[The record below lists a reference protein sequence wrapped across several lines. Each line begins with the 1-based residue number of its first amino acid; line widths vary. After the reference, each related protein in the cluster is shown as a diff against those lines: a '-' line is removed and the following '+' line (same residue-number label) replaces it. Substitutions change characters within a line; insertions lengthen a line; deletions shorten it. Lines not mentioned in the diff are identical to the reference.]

1 MNDSLPNLGKYNLK
15 KGLKSLSETMKING
29 REIFPVGM
37 GTYRMGNH
45 KRDEE
50 QEIQAIRAGLDAG
63 AELIDT
69 AESYGNGKSERLVG
83 KAIEGYD
90 RDSLFLVSKVSPNN
104 ASKSQLPIS
113 LNRSLKHL
121 GVDYLDLYLLH
132 WQGSVPE
139 QETVDAMEKMRTLG
153 KIKAWGVSNYDTVD
167 MKRLLALPGGEH
179 CQSNQVHYNVE
190 HRGTDFDLMPF
201 MREKNISA
209 MAYSPIIQGHL
220 DSLSIDATKVLNE
233 VAKNHDATLS
243 QILIAWT
250 IRDGNTVSI
259 PKSSNPERMR
269 QNIEAG
275 HIQLTAEDL
284 AIIDQV
290 FPEPTSKQNFSLW

>member
-1 MNDSLPNLGKYNLK
+1 
-15 KGLKSLSETMKING
+15 MKING
-29 REIFPVGM
+29 HEIFPVGM

-45 KRDEE
+45 ARDEAR
-50 QEIQAIRAGLDAG
+50 EIQAIRAGIDAG

-90 RDSLFLVSKVSPNN
+90 RDSLLLVSKVSPSN
-104 ASKSQLPIS
+104 ASKSQLPIR
-113 LNRSLKHL
+113 LERSLEHL

-132 WQGSVPE
+132 WQGYVPE
-139 QETVDAMEKMRTLG
+139 QETVDAMEEMRALG
-153 KIKAWGVSNYDTVD
+153 KIKAWGVSNYDTAD

-190 HRGTDFDLMPF
+190 NRGTDFDLMPF
-201 MREKNISA
+201 MREKKISV
-209 MAYSPIIQGHL
+209 MAYSPIIQGDL
-220 DSLSIDATKVLNE
+220 DNLSNDAEMILNE
-233 VAKNHDATLS
+233 VANNHDATLS

-259 PKSSNPERMR
+259 PKSSNPERMK

-275 HIQLTAEDL
+275 RIQLTTEDL
-284 AIIDQV
+284 ALIDQV
-290 FPEPTSKQNFSLW
+290 FPEPTSKQRFSLW

>member
-1 MNDSLPNLGKYNLK
+1 
-15 KGLKSLSETMKING
+15 MKING
-29 REIFPVGM
+29 RSIFPVGM

-50 QEIQAIRAGLDAG
+50 QEIQAIRVGLDAG

-69 AESYGNGKSERLVG
+69 AESYGNGKSERLIG
-83 KAIEGYD
+83 KAIKGYD
-90 RDSLFLVSKVSPNN
+90 RDSLFLVSKVSPSN
-104 ASKSQLPIS
+104 ASKVQLPIS
-113 LNRSLKHL
+113 LDQSLKHL
-121 GVDYLDLYLLH
+121 GVDFLDLYLLH
-132 WQGSVPE
+132 WQGWVPE
-139 QETVDAMEKMRTLG
+139 QETVDVLEEMRALG
-153 KIKAWGVSNYDTVD
+153 KIKAWGVSNYDTMD

-201 MREKNISA
+201 MREKKISV
-209 MAYSPIIQGHL
+209 MAYSPIVQGHL
-220 DSLSIDATKVLNE
+220 DRLSDDATMVFNKI
-233 VAKNHDATLS
+233 AKNHKATLS

-275 HIQLTAEDL
+275 HIQLTVEEL
-284 AIIDQV
+284 TLIDQL
-290 FPEPTSKQNFSLW
+290 FPEPTSKQKFSLW